1 MTNAE
6 KIRTLKDDSEMAEYL
21 AKIFYP
27 DLLINLNEKKFE
39 RALLGRLK
47 YQILSKF
54 LETRG

>member
-27 DLLINLNEKKFE
+27 DLSMQQELI
-39 RALLGRLK
+39 RAC
-47 YQILSKF
+47 
-54 LETRG
+54 LEEWLAKPAD